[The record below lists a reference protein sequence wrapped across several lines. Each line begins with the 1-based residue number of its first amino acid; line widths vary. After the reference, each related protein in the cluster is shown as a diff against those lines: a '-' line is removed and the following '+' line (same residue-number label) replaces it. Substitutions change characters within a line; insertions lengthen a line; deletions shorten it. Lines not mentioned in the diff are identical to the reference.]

1 MKKAAILLTALTLTG
16 CLSEDM
22 QDILNGE
29 TTVFTVSG
37 ARFDG
42 TGTMTAGYYSLEHVI
57 ANSDVT
63 LPNDMPQA
71 GKEALTAAGVET
83 TSDKMCGTLDT
94 SGNVCF
100 KENDS
105 TSCLPDD
112 ISMLGLEMYKI
123 SLTDIEAASE
133 AGFYPKVAS
142 DLGGAYIDLGS
153 GIETVN
159 CDDLN

>member
-1 MKKAAILLTALTLTG
+1 MKKAALLLTALTLTG
-16 CLSEDM
+16 CQSEDI

-42 TGTMTAGYYSLEHVI
+42 SGTVTAGYYSLEQI
-57 ANSDVT
+57 ETNTDVT
-63 LPNDMPQA
+63 LPNDMPQV
-71 GKEALTAAGVET
+71 GKEALTAAGVEV
-83 TSDKMCGTLDT
+83 TSGKICGSLDT

-105 TSCLPDD
+105 ASCLPED

-142 DLGGAYIDLGS
+142 DLGGAYIDLDS
-153 GIETVN
+153 SIETVN
-159 CDDLN
+159 CDDLI

>member
-1 MKKAAILLTALTLTG
+1 
-16 CLSEDM
+16 M

-29 TTVFTVSG
+29 TTVFTVAG
-37 ARFDG
+37 AEFDG

-57 ANSDVT
+57 TNTDVT
-63 LPNDMPQA
+63 LPNDMPQV
-71 GKEALTAAGVET
+71 GKEALTAAGVEI
-83 TSDKMCGTLDT
+83 TSDKICGTLDT

-123 SLTDIEAASE
+123 NLTDIEAASE

-153 GIETVN
+153 GIETVD
-159 CDDLN
+159 CADLI